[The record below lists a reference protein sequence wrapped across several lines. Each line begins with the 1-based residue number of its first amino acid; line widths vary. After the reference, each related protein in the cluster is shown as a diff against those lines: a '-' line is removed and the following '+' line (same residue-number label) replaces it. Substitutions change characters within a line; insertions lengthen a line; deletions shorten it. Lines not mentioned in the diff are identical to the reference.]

1 MAFIAG
7 AGAANV
13 DLLYENMPKIPDIG
27 EEVYTDKFSLQLGGG
42 LPATLINL
50 GRLGIETK
58 IATELGDDMFSAFA
72 REKFCENGVTPV
84 NIYKG
89 NGIPLN
95 ITSAIILENDRSFIT
110 ARAALSRATRQRKPF
125 IRLQRAQSYALCNP
139 ADFWR
144 FTNALKPRA
153 QQWCLI

>member
-95 ITSAIILENDRSFIT
+95 ITSAIILENDRLERLREKVAFSFWEKLDENRT
-110 ARAALSRATRQRKPF
+110 VVRFATSWATTDGDIEQLRK
-125 IRLQRAQSYALCNP
+125 ILQTEVNQ
-139 ADFWR
+139 
-144 FTNALKPRA
+144 
-153 QQWCLI
+153 